1 MKESSLV
8 KRYARALVLAVDD
21 EPEFRRIQEDLGS
34 FLELL
39 AADERLR
46 LGLETSLVSPAEK
59 ARALE
64 IAAEGLGLHDK
75 TLKFLLTV
83 AAENRMAYLGSMA
96 RQLPAAWWL
105 EHGIEK
111 IDVAS
116 VVELTPGQKERLR
129 RNLEKALAR
138 KVELE
143 FRLDPELIAGLR
155 LGRGSV
161 HYDFSLAGSL
171 QKLRRALAGDK

>member
-8 KRYARALVLAVDD
+8 KRYARGLVLAVDD
-21 EPEFRRIQEDLGS
+21 EQEFRRLQADLDS
-34 FLELL
+34 FLKLL
-39 AADERLR
+39 AADERVR

-59 ARALE
+59 AQALE
-64 IAAEGLGLHDK
+64 IAAAGLRLHDK
-75 TLKFLLTV
+75 TLNFLQTV
-83 AAENRMAYLGSMA
+83 AAENRMGWLASMVRGLDDAWYEA
-96 RQLPAAWWL
+96 R
-105 EHGIEK
+105 GIER

-116 VVELTPGQKERLR
+116 VIELSPGQKARLR

-138 KVELE
+138 KVDLE
-143 FRLDPELIAGLR
+143 FRLDAKLIAGLR

-171 QKLRRALAGDK
+171 QKLRQALAGDI

>member
-8 KRYARALVLAVDD
+8 KRYARALVLTVDG
-21 EPEFRRIQEDLGS
+21 EQEFRRLQKDLNS

-46 LGLETSLVSPAEK
+46 LGLETPLVSLSEK
-59 ARALE
+59 TKALE
-64 IAAEGLGLHDK
+64 IAAAGLELHDK

-83 AAENRMAYLGSMA
+83 TAENRMTYLRSMA
-96 RQLPAAWWL
+96 RQLPAAWCL
-105 EHGIEK
+105 ERGIER
-111 IDVAS
+111 IDVSS
-116 VVELTPGQKERLR
+116 VVELSLEQKQRLR

-143 FRLDPELIAGLR
+143 FRLEPRLIAGLR

-171 QKLRRALAGDK
+171 QKLRRALAGDR